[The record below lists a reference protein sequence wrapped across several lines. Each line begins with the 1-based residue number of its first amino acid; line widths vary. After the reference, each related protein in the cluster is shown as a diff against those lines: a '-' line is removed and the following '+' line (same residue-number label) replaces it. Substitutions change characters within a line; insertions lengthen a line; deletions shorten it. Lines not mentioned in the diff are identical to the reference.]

1 MLSLFISHI
10 SPLLLMLED
19 KLIKTHLKFK
29 KSNINKKIQWVI
41 AKILFHQTIF
51 HQKNL
56 HLNSSDQRF
65 K

>member
-1 MLSLFISHI
+1 
-10 SPLLLMLED
+10 MLED
-19 KLIKTHLKFK
+19 KLIKAHLKFK

-41 AKILFHQTIF
+41 AKILFHQTKF
-51 HQKNL
+51 HQKNF

>member
-1 MLSLFISHI
+1 
-10 SPLLLMLED
+10 MLED
-19 KLIKTHLKFK
+19 KLIKAHLKFK

-41 AKILFHQTIF
+41 AKTLFHQTKF
-51 HQKNL
+51 HQKNF